1 MNYIE
6 VFLIIFFI
14 IITTINIHIYRLT
27 KQRYLDTLRQL
38 WQWDSYIRRWLK
50 ENYNASRSEI
60 S

>member
-27 KQRYLDTLRQL
+27 KQKYFEILRQL
-38 WQWDSYIRRWLK
+38 WRWESYIK

>member
-6 VFLIIFFI
+6 KFFI
-14 IITTINIHIYRLT
+14 IFLIAITAINIHIYKLT
-27 KQRYLDTLRQL
+27 KEKYFEILRQL
-38 WQWDSYIRRWLK
+38 WRWESYIK